1 MIIIKVIFLDFDGV
15 INGSL
20 PTPNASFGEGW
31 PLSHIEESLVE
42 KINRIVETV
51 EARDAEQGIK
61 TKIVIS
67 SSWRIRFSLN
77 ELRDM
82 LQTKGLRADVIDVTP
97 RIHPTRFSERIPR
110 GREIQSWLNG
120 CQADCYYS
128 VAKFVILDDI
138 PDMGQLMSH
147 LIETDDRIGITD
159 SDVEK
164 AIQMLT

>member
-31 PLSHIEESLVE
+31 PLSHIDQTLVE

-51 EARDAEQGIK
+51 EAQDAEQGIK

-97 RIHPTRFSERIPR
+97 RIHPTRFSERVPR
-110 GREIQSWLNG
+110 GQEIQSWLNK
-120 CQADCYYS
+120 ADSYYS
-128 VAKFVILDDI
+128 VTKFVILDDI
-138 PDMGQLMSH
+138 PDMDQLMAH
-147 LIETDDRIGITD
+147 LIETDNRSGITD
-159 SDVEK
+159 DDVEK
-164 AIQMLT
+164 AIKMLT